1 MVRDFKAGKIYLVQ
15 EGFMKKIKSILPAAT
30 RSHWVGDGFNVRP
43 IFAHLAFTQDI
54 SPFLMFDYAAPR
66 EFAATDEKRG
76 VGPHPHRG
84 FETVTIAFQG
94 EVEHGDSVGN
104 RGVIG
109 PGDVQWM
116 TAASGIIHEE
126 FLSREFL
133 KQGGVLEMVQLWV
146 NLPAKYKMI
155 APKYQPILSRD
166 IPVVQLP
173 ENAGRV
179 RVIAGNFAG
188 IQGAAS
194 TFSPVNLWDIH
205 LNAGKS
211 VELTVPEG
219 HNTMLFV
226 RQGKLAVGSAEVGPA
241 DLALLQREGSHIT
254 LQAQQDTSMLLMG
267 GEAIAEP
274 IAASGPFVMNTE
286 QEIRAAMMDYHS
298 GRMGQ
303 MAA

>member
-1 MVRDFKAGKIYLVQ
+1 MMKQIKI
-15 EGFMKKIKSILPAAT
+15 ILPATA

-43 IFAHLAFTQDI
+43 IFAQLAFTQDI

-66 EFAATDEKRG
+66 EFAATEEKRG

-133 KQGGVLEMVQLWV
+133 KRGGILEMAQLWV
-146 NLPAKYKMI
+146 NLPAKDKMI
-155 APKYQPILSRD
+155 APKYQSILGRD
-166 IPVVQLP
+166 IPVVQLA
-173 ENAGRV
+173 ENSGTV
-179 RVIAGNFAG
+179 RVIAGSFAG
-188 IQGAAS
+188 TQGAAS
-194 TFSPVNLWDIH
+194 TFSPVNLWDIK

-226 RQGKLAVGSAEVGPA
+226 RQGKITAGNAVVGTA
-241 DLALLQREGSHIT
+241 DLALLERAGTRLT
-254 LQAQQDTSMLLMG
+254 LQAQDDTSLLLMG
-267 GEAIAEP
+267 GAPIAEP
-274 IAASGPFVMNTE
+274 IVASGPFVMNTE
-286 QEIRAAMMDYHS
+286 QEIRVAMMDYQS

-303 MAA
+303 IAV

>member
-1 MVRDFKAGKIYLVQ
+1 
-15 EGFMKKIKSILPAAT
+15 MKKIKTILPANN

-43 IFAHLAFTQDI
+43 VFAQLAFTQDI

-66 EFAATDEKRG
+66 EFEATTNKLG

-126 FLSREFL
+126 FLSTEFL
-133 KQGGVLEMVQLWV
+133 KRGGVLEMVQLWV
-146 NLPAKYKMI
+146 NLPSRHKMI
-155 APKYQPILSRD
+155 PPKYQPILSKE
-166 IPVVQLP
+166 IPELQLP
-173 ENAGRV
+173 DGAGTV
-179 RVIAGNFAG
+179 RVIAGSYAG
-188 IQGAAS
+188 TQGPAS
-194 TFSPVNLWDIH
+194 TYSPVNLWVIKVT
-205 LNAGKS
+205 AGKS
-211 VELTVPEG
+211 VELMVPEG
-219 HNTMLFV
+219 HNNMLFI
-226 RQGKLAVGSAEVGPA
+226 RQGKIKLGDAVLGNAE
-241 DLALLQREGSHIT
+241 LALLETSGTQIKF
-254 LQAQQDTSMLLMG
+254 QAVEDSSVLLMG
-267 GEAIAEP
+267 GEPIAEP

-286 QEIRAAMMDYHS
+286 QEIRLAIMDYQS

-303 MAA
+303 MTG

>member
-1 MVRDFKAGKIYLVQ
+1 
-15 EGFMKKIKSILPAAT
+15 MKQIKTILAAT
-30 RSHWVGDGFNVRP
+30 QRSHWVGDGFNVRP
-43 IFAHLAFTQDI
+43 IFAHLAFTADI

-126 FLSREFL
+126 FLSHEFL
-133 KQGGVLEMVQLWV
+133 KRGGTLEMVQLWV
-146 NLPAKYKMI
+146 NLPTKYKMI
-155 APKYQPILSRD
+155 APKYQSILNKE

-173 ENAGRV
+173 DNGGSL
-179 RVIAGNFAG
+179 RVIAGSYAG
-188 IQGAAS
+188 MKGSAF
-194 TFSPVNLWDIH
+194 TYSPVDLWDIKIT
-205 LNAGKS
+205 AGKS

-219 HNTMLFV
+219 HNAMLFV
-226 RQGKLAVGSAEVGPA
+226 RKGIIEFGGSKAGTG
-241 DLALLQREGSHIT
+241 DLVLLERKGNRIS
-254 LQAQQDTSMLLMG
+254 LQAKEDVSLLLMG
-267 GEAIAEP
+267 GEPIAEP
-274 IAASGPFVMNTE
+274 IVASGPFVMNTE
-286 QEIRAAMMDYHS
+286 QEIRIAMMDYHS

-303 MAA
+303 ITV

>member
-1 MVRDFKAGKIYLVQ
+1 
-15 EGFMKKIKSILPAAT
+15 MKQIKTILPAT
-30 RSHWVGDGFNVRP
+30 SRSHWVGDGFNVRP

-66 EFAATDEKRG
+66 EFSATEDKLG

-94 EVEHGDSVGN
+94 EIEHGDSAGN

-126 FLSREFL
+126 FLSRDFL
-133 KQGGVLEMVQLWV
+133 QRGGTLEMVQLWV
-146 NLPAKYKMI
+146 NLPAKYKMTE
-155 APKYQPILSRD
+155 PKYQPILSRD
-166 IPVVQLP
+166 IPVIPLP
-173 ENAGRV
+173 DNGGVV
-179 RVIAGNFAG
+179 RVIAGEFAG
-188 IQGAAS
+188 VQGVAS
-194 TFSPVNLWDIH
+194 TYSPVNLWDIK
-205 LNAGKS
+205 LNAGKA

-226 RQGKLAVGSAEVGPA
+226 RQGRMRVGSSVIGAA
-241 DLALLQREGSHIT
+241 DLALLEQDGTRIR
-254 LQAQQDTSMLLMG
+254 LQTSEDTSLLLMG
-267 GEAIAEP
+267 GEPVAEP
-274 IAASGPFVMNTE
+274 IVASGPFVMNTE
-286 QEIRAAMMDYHS
+286 QEIRRAMMDYQS

-303 MAA
+303 MQG

>member
-1 MVRDFKAGKIYLVQ
+1 
-15 EGFMKKIKSILPAAT
+15 MKKIQTVLRASP

-66 EFAATDEKRG
+66 EFAATNEKRG

-126 FLSREFL
+126 FLSHDFL
-133 KQGGVLEMVQLWV
+133 KHGGTLEMVQLWV
-146 NLPAKYKMI
+146 NLPSKYKMI
-155 APKYQPILSRD
+155 APRYQPILSTD
-166 IPVVQLP
+166 IPVVNLP
-173 ENAGRV
+173 DGAGAV

-188 IQGAAS
+188 TQGIAS
-194 TFSPVNLWDIH
+194 TYSPVNLWDIK
-205 LNAGKS
+205 LNAGKQ
-211 VELTVPEG
+211 VELSVPKG
-219 HNTMLFV
+219 YSNMLFV
-226 RQGKLAVGSAEVGPA
+226 RNGKIALGDAVIGPA
-241 DLALLQREGSHIT
+241 DMAVMERDGTVIKLLAQEDSSL
-254 LQAQQDTSMLLMG
+254 LLMG
-267 GEAIAEP
+267 GEPIVEP
-274 IAASGPFVMNTE
+274 IVATGPFVMNTE
-286 QEIRAAMMDYHS
+286 QEIRVAMMDYQS
-298 GRMGQ
+298 GRMGY
-303 MAA
+303 MEA

>member
-1 MVRDFKAGKIYLVQ
+1 
-15 EGFMKKIKSILPAAT
+15 MKKIKTILPATA

-43 IFAHLAFTQDI
+43 IFANLAFTQAI

-66 EFAATDEKRG
+66 EFDATGEKRG

-133 KQGGVLEMVQLWV
+133 RRGGTLEMVQLWV
-146 NLPAKYKMI
+146 NLPAKDKML

-166 IPVVQLP
+166 IPMLQLP
-173 ENAGRV
+173 GNSGTL
-179 RVIAGNFAG
+179 RVIAGNYAG
-188 IQGAAS
+188 TQGAAS
-194 TFSPVNLWDIH
+194 TFSPVNLWDIKIK
-205 LNAGKS
+205 AGKT
-211 VELTVPEG
+211 VELSVPEG
-219 HNTMLFV
+219 HNSMVFV
-226 RQGKLAVGSAEVGPA
+226 RQGKMALGSAVIGAA
-241 DLALLQREGSHIT
+241 DLALFEKDGTHIQF
-254 LQAQQDTSMLLMG
+254 QAQEDTSLLLMG
-267 GEAIAEP
+267 GEPIAEP
-274 IAASGPFVMNTE
+274 IVASGPFVMNTE
-286 QEIRAAMMDYHS
+286 QEIRLAMMDYQS
-298 GRMGQ
+298 GRMGHL
-303 MAA
+303 AA

>member
-1 MVRDFKAGKIYLVQ
+1 
-15 EGFMKKIKSILPAAT
+15 MKQIKTILPATA

-43 IFAHLAFTQDI
+43 IFAQLAFTQDI

-66 EFAATDEKRG
+66 EFAATEEKRG

-133 KQGGVLEMVQLWV
+133 KRGGILEMAQLWV
-146 NLPAKYKMI
+146 NLPAKDKMI
-155 APKYQPILSRD
+155 APKYQPILGRD
-166 IPVVQLP
+166 IPVVQLA
-173 ENAGRV
+173 ENSGTV

-188 IQGAAS
+188 TQGAAS
-194 TFSPVNLWDIH
+194 TFSPVNLWDIK

-226 RQGKLAVGSAEVGPA
+226 RQGKITAGNGVVGTAE
-241 DLALLQREGSHIT
+241 LALLERAGTRLT
-254 LQAQQDTSMLLMG
+254 LQAQDDTTLLLMG
-267 GEAIAEP
+267 GAPIAEP
-274 IAASGPFVMNTE
+274 IVASGPFVMNTE
-286 QEIRAAMMDYHS
+286 QEIRLAMMDYQS
-298 GRMGQ
+298 GRMGRI
-303 MAA
+303 AA

>member
-1 MVRDFKAGKIYLVQ
+1 
-15 EGFMKKIKSILPAAT
+15 MKQIKTILPAT
-30 RSHWVGDGFNVRP
+30 QRSHWVGDGFNVRP
-43 IFAHLAFTQDI
+43 IFAHLAFTADI

-126 FLSREFL
+126 FLSHEFL
-133 KQGGVLEMVQLWV
+133 KRGGTLEMVQLWV
-146 NLPAKYKMI
+146 NLPTKYKMI
-155 APKYQPILSRD
+155 APKYQSILNKE

-173 ENAGRV
+173 DNGGSL
-179 RVIAGNFAG
+179 RVIAGSYAG
-188 IQGAAS
+188 MKGSAF
-194 TFSPVNLWDIH
+194 TYSPVDLWDIKITD
-205 LNAGKS
+205 GKS

-219 HNTMLFV
+219 RNAMLFV
-226 RQGKLAVGSAEVGPA
+226 RKGIIELGGSKAGTG
-241 DLALLQREGSHIT
+241 DLVLLERKGNRIS
-254 LQAQQDTSMLLMG
+254 LQAKEDVSLLLMG
-267 GEAIAEP
+267 GEPIAEP
-274 IAASGPFVMNTE
+274 IVASGPFVMNTE
-286 QEIRAAMMDYHS
+286 QEIRIAMMDYHS

-303 MAA
+303 ITV